1 MKMKNLDKKKFQL
14 RLAYVSDYWNS
25 SWIDDPEREKNLTQ
39 RIIDVKDNFSWCF
52 LAFQDLVLMKLIIN
66 WFHKHDIN
74 ETKNYAYNY
83 AKLQYVMSQSPY
95 DYLGQE
101 YAYENRAFEGLW
113 FLLSN
118 HKPLIEWYSNLA
130 HIFSQSADN
139 PKSEQFFTKQFFIAL
154 RGDWKLLQERCEKVL
169 ADPPT
174 SGRGKNY
181 LIDHTFYLSLSQG
194 DIDGMINAISQ
205 LLETKTFNR
214 RQRMDLES
222 GYTKDLIDTPATLY
236 TKLAWYYGYQIQIE
250 SDYIPKEWLE
260 MTPLENYQ
268 DEFEFMKKYSI

>member
-1 MKMKNLDKKKFQL
+1 MCQIIGIQVGLMILKG
-14 RLAYVSDYWNS
+14 
-25 SWIDDPEREKNLTQ
+25 EKNLTQ

-236 TKLAWYYGYQIQIE
+236 TKLAWYHGYQIQIE

-268 DEFEFMKKYSI
+268 DEFDFMKKYSI

>member
-1 MKMKNLDKKKFQL
+1 MKIFNQRKALVRLEHVKSNLSEWIESKDVEFWNDKLLKVDNIEWASIRLQSYCIIQIILNQFQ
-14 RLAYVSDYWNS
+14 YN
-25 SWIDDPEREKNLTQ
+25 NL
-39 RIIDVKDNFSWCF
+39 
-52 LAFQDLVLMKLIIN
+52 
-66 WFHKHDIN
+66 N

-236 TKLAWYYGYQIQIE
+236 TKLAWYHGYQIQIE